1 MSIFTRIFKIGQASA
16 NKALDKLEKPELML
30 EQAIRDKEEQIR
42 DAKKA
47 IQGCIAT
54 ERQTKKMLENEKAEK
69 FGWEQKA
76 QAALKSGKEDL
87 AVRALQ
93 RATEHEQKSA
103 TLQSNWESQR
113 TAVDD
118 LKKDIL
124 KMEDELADF
133 KRNKDFIIAQSK
145 MADVKKNIYEAKAR
159 IGRKSSSADDLMAR
173 MKAKAEIARLMS
185 GCNSIGRSVRQ
196 LSWIPFPLSTTS
208 GSGHP
213 RSIKSSTTTLARS
226 RAASFSSLD
235 AAIPDALLGSI
246 SIKNAVI

>member
-1 MSIFTRIFKIGQASA
+1 
-16 NKALDKLEKPELML
+16 
-30 EQAIRDKEEQIR
+30 
-42 DAKKA
+42 
-47 IQGCIAT
+47 
-54 ERQTKKMLENEKAEK
+54 MLENEKAEK

-173 MKAKAEIARLMS
+173 MKAKAER
-185 GCNSIGRSVRQ
+185 
-196 LSWIPFPLSTTS
+196 TS
-208 GSGHP
+208 
-213 RSIKSSTTTLARS
+213 AE
-226 RAASFSSLD
+226 AD
-235 AAIPDALLGSI
+235 AAKELAETFEGGDTLEKEFEDLGASSVSPDIQEKLAAMKANLGQST
-246 SIKNAVI
+246 A

>member
-54 ERQTKKMLENEKAEK
+54 ERQTKKMMEGEKAEK

-103 TLQSNWESQR
+103 ALQTNWESQR
-113 TAVDD
+113 AAVDD

-124 KMEDELADF
+124 KMDDELADY

-145 MADVKKNIYEAKAR
+145 AADVKKSIYEAKAR
-159 IGRKSSSADDLMAR
+159 IGKKSSSADDLMAR
-173 MKAKAEIARLMS
+173 MKEKAER
-185 GCNSIGRSVRQ
+185 
-196 LSWIPFPLSTTS
+196 TS
-208 GSGHP
+208 
-213 RSIKSSTTTLARS
+213 AE
-226 RAASFSSLD
+226 AD
-235 AAIPDALLGSI
+235 AAKELADTFGGGDALEKEFEDLGS
-246 SIKNAVI
+246 SSVSPDVQDKLAAMKADLGASAP